1 MNNVRKIIVLL
12 LAFALA
18 MSAFTGCGKKAEE
31 VPVEEP
37 AAEEPA
43 EPAAEPEPVVEPEP
57 EPEPV
62 VEPEPEPE
70 PEPVYEGPY
79 NPYTG
84 LPCEEDISGIRP
96 YAVMINNIKVATPQ
110 WGITNADIMYEVL
123 VEGGLTRLMGIYSNL
138 TAVEG
143 IGSVRSSRPYY
154 LDILQG
160 YDAIYIHA
168 GGSEDAYSQIS
179 KRGINN
185 IDGVRGSG
193 VTFHRDPWRKSNMG
207 YEHSLMLDTGKVP
220 DFVAK
225 AKWRTELN
233 DGYSN
238 ILNFA
243 DEAKPEGD
251 TANKISVKY
260 SNSKSTYFDYNE
272 EEKLYYVSQY
282 DKEMWD
288 ETAEKQMSCKNVL
301 VLYTEMSRIAGDDKG
316 RMKGTFYGEGT
327 GIFFCEGSCV
337 PIKWSKASAT
347 DPYKYTLED
356 GSTLALGRGVT
367 YIPIVAPSYGEV
379 TYE

>member
-1 MNNVRKIIVLL
+1 MKNVRKIIVLV

-18 MSAFTGCGKKAEE
+18 LSSFTGCGKEN
-31 VPVEEP
+31 EEP
-37 AAEEPA
+37 VVTEPVIEEPE
-43 EPAAEPEPVVEPEP
+43 EPAAEPEPVVEPVA

-62 VEPEPEPE
+62 VEPE

-84 LPCEEDISGIRP
+84 LPCEEDISGVRP

-110 WGITNADIMYEVL
+110 WGITAADIMYEVL
-123 VEGGLTRLMGIYSNL
+123 VEGGLTRLMAIYSNL
-138 TAVEG
+138 TSVDC
-143 IGSVRSSRPYY
+143 IGSIRSSRPYY

-193 VTFHRDPWRKSNMG
+193 VTFHRDAWRKANMG
-207 YEHSLMLDTGKVP
+207 TEHSLMLDTLKVP
-220 DFVAK
+220 DFVEK
-225 AKWRTELN
+225 AKWRT
-233 DGYSN
+233 DIGDSYRN
-238 ILNFA
+238 ILSFT

-251 TANKISVKY
+251 SAVKIHVMY
-260 SNSKSTYFDYNE
+260 SKSKTTDFEYNE
-272 EEKLYYVSQY
+272 EDKLYYVFQY
-282 DKEMWD
+282 GSKMWD
-288 ETAEKQMSCKNVL
+288 ETQEKQMNCKNVL
-301 VLYTEMSRIAGDDKG
+301 VLYTEMSKIAGDDKG
-316 RMKGTFYGEGT
+316 RMKGTFYGEGN
-327 GIFFCEGSCV
+327 GMFFCEGSCV

-356 GSTLALGRGVT
+356 GSQLELGRGVT

-379 TYE
+379 SYE